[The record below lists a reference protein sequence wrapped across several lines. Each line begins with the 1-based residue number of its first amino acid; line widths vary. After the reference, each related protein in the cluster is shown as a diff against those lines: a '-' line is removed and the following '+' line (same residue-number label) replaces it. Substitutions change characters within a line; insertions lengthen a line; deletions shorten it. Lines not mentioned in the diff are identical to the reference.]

1 MDKNNLREVT
11 KMAKRAGSGISG
23 MKMVKKKEQDFTQI
37 INFQRVSTLNG
48 TRMVLCCVPCIRTL
62 VCHISN

>member
-11 KMAKRAGSGISG
+11 KMAKRVGSGISG
-23 MKMVKKKEQDFTQI
+23 MKMVKKKEQDFTEI

-48 TRMVLCCVPCIRTL
+48 TRMVLSR
-62 VCHISN
+62 